1 MKELSKTPLIPK
13 KIHYCWYGPNKK
25 SQRIQDCIKSWEKIL
40 KGYEIICWDEGNTP
54 FKEIP
59 VLRRLYNQEKWS
71 FLSDYMR
78 LYVLYHFGGIY
89 FDTDIEVIKNFD
101 TLLDSKG
108 FIGFQLDPKISKTF
122 IGAGV
127 IGAEKKNSTIEEL
140 LKLTETKQRLTL
152 KPVGGPFSITP
163 YFINKGVN
171 SHEVQAIDGFHL
183 YTKDYF
189 YPFYMDEIYTS
200 DCLTRNTYCLHYWDG
215 EWQKKGKNYHIN
227 KIKFRIQSIPWI
239 IKNYFLFYFQR
250 HNFFHYVKL
259 YS

>member
-127 IGAEKKNSTIEEL
+127 IGAEKK
-140 LKLTETKQRLTL
+140 
-152 KPVGGPFSITP
+152 
-163 YFINKGVN
+163 
-171 SHEVQAIDGFHL
+171 
-183 YTKDYF
+183 
-189 YPFYMDEIYTS
+189 
-200 DCLTRNTYCLHYWDG
+200 
-215 EWQKKGKNYHIN
+215 
-227 KIKFRIQSIPWI
+227 KFDNR
-239 IKNYFLFYFQR
+239 R
-250 HNFFHYVKL
+250 TT
-259 YS
+259 